1 MNIYKMAILKSI
13 NPYTEELNAEFET
26 LWIDDVNKKI
36 EISHKSYL
44 LWKDSTLT
52 YRKEL
57 FLNLANEL
65 EKDIDECAN
74 LETIEM
80 WMLNHVSK
88 AWLQKTVN
96 LIRWFS
102 ENFEDIL
109 WEKEYETEWLKV
121 KEFYDSLWVIFWVAP
136 WNFPFNQLLRAAV
149 PNILAW
155 NTQVYKHSSNVPLT
169 ALKIEELFKKS
180 WFPEWVYMNLF
191 VSSSLS
197 EDIISNKYI
206 AWVNLTWSEWAWSA
220 VWALAWKYIKPS
232 VLELWWNDAFLILEN
247 SDIDTV
253 VDYAVNWRIRNWWQA
268 CNSSKRILVPSTM
281 YDVFLEKYTKKM
293 SWLVMWDPMDEKT
306 QLQPLSSLKAIN
318 DIEKQINSAVKS
330 WALVTTWWKRVDKKW
345 FFFPATVLANVTKD
359 TSSFN
364 EEIFWPVASVIKYS
378 DIDEAISLANWTD
391 FWLSACV
398 FWNDENE
405 TIDVAKKLEWWMIFI
420 NNFAGSRASLP
431 FWWVKKSWY
440 WKENWPDWLKAFT
453 NKKVVVY

>member
-121 KEFYDSLWVIFWVAP
+121 KEYYDSLWV
-136 WNFPFNQLLRAAV
+136 
-149 PNILAW
+149 
-155 NTQVYKHSSNVPLT
+155 
-169 ALKIEELFKKS
+169 
-180 WFPEWVYMNLF
+180 
-191 VSSSLS
+191 
-197 EDIISNKYI
+197 
-206 AWVNLTWSEWAWSA
+206 
-220 VWALAWKYIKPS
+220 
-232 VLELWWNDAFLILEN
+232 
-247 SDIDTV
+247 
-253 VDYAVNWRIRNWWQA
+253 
-268 CNSSKRILVPSTM
+268 
-281 YDVFLEKYTKKM
+281 
-293 SWLVMWDPMDEKT
+293 
-306 QLQPLSSLKAIN
+306 
-318 DIEKQINSAVKS
+318 
-330 WALVTTWWKRVDKKW
+330 
-345 FFFPATVLANVTKD
+345 
-359 TSSFN
+359 SF
-364 EEIFWPVASVIKYS
+364 E
-378 DIDEAISLANWTD
+378 
-391 FWLSACV
+391 
-398 FWNDENE
+398 
-405 TIDVAKKLEWWMIFI
+405 
-420 NNFAGSRASLP
+420 
-431 FWWVKKSWY
+431 
-440 WKENWPDWLKAFT
+440 
-453 NKKVVVY
+453 